1 MSLGAAVSMLRD
13 IGVTSVPVGIQVP
26 PTGTVLTPERAIY
39 DAHARGIYRFLRDM
53 LGSDA
58 DAADAAQETF
68 MRAFRQLSELR
79 DESRLKAW
87 LFGIAR
93 NVCLEQLRSLKR
105 HRVVSA
111 TPRARVDLEQLTP
124 EAMLLGREAA
134 SVIRQALEGMS
145 TNRRTAFLLR
155 VDHGLGYP
163 DIAEA
168 LGWSLSKAKVE
179 VHRARLRLRAL
190 LVEHAGGSP

>member
-1 MSLGAAVSMLRD
+1 MSMLTD
-13 IGVTSVPVGIQVP
+13 VGVTSAPAGIEAPRSDRFTHGDRVP
-26 PTGTVLTPERAIY
+26 TPERAIY
-39 DAHARGIYRFLRDM
+39 DAHAAGIYRFLRDM

-58 DAADAAQETF
+58 DAADAVQETF
-68 MRAFRQLSELR
+68 MRAFRQLEELQ
-79 DESRLKAW
+79 EHARLKAW

-93 NVCLEQLRSLKR
+93 NVCLEQFRSIKR
-105 HRVVSA
+105 HRVA
-111 TPRARVDLEQLTP
+111 PAAAHRLVDLEQITP

-134 SVIRQALEGMS
+134 LVIREALDAMG
-145 TNRRTAFLLR
+145 TDRRTALLLR

-163 DIAEA
+163 DIAAA

-190 LVEHAGGSP
+190 LVERSGGDP